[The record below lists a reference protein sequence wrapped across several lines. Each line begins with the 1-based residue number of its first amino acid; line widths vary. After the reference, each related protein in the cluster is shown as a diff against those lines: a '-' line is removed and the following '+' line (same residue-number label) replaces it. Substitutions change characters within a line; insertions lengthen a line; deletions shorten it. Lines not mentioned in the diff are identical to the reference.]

1 MAVKVIKH
9 NEIMS
14 KHENEERWAEN
25 VLVNESHRAVWIVAP
40 EGTPPDPH
48 IHPDFNEFWIALDG
62 STRWQIG
69 QYEPLETEWGDVVM
83 APAGFS
89 HDIRPM
95 RGKIN
100 LRIGI
105 SHPDS
110 NHDIKGIVPCRFI
123 PIEQDY
129 TSNNLVHSKLS
140 EIIKHNGDNKNWK
153 VNVISDERSKVYTTQ
168 QIANFNQKIDIKSNE
183 ESHWIFIIEGHLE
196 IKCDSQEFNLQRGD
210 IISLDKISS
219 YELINNSNEKL
230 IFTTILIDSGD

>member
-69 QYEPLETEWGDVVM
+69 QYEPLETEWGDIVM

-95 RGKIN
+95 RGKTN
-100 LRIGI
+100 LRVGI

-140 EIIKHNGDNKNWK
+140 EIIKHNGENKDWK
-153 VNVISDERSKVYTTQ
+153 VMVISDERSKVYTTQ
-168 QIANFNQKIDIKSNE
+168 QIPLYPLILVFLVCI
-183 ESHWIFIIEGHLE
+183 
-196 IKCDSQEFNLQRGD
+196 
-210 IISLDKISS
+210 LDV
-219 YELINNSNEKL
+219 
-230 IFTTILIDSGD
+230 

>member
-95 RGKIN
+95 RGKTN
-100 LRIGI
+100 LRVGI

-140 EIIKHNGDNKNWK
+140 EIIKHNGENKDWK
-153 VNVISDERSKVYTTQ
+153 VMVISDERSKVYTTQ
-168 QIANFNQKIDIKSNE
+168 QINNINQKME
-183 ESHWIFIIEGHLE
+183 TESEGEIHWIFIIEGELQ
-196 IKCDSQEFNLQRGD
+196 IKYDSQEFNLQRGD
-210 IISLDKISS
+210 IISLDKLSN
-219 YELINNSNEKL
+219 YELINSSNNKL
-230 IFTTILIDSGD
+230 IYTNIIINSGD